1 MQYALGAAAGIL
13 IPTMGY
19 FLYSKSQESDESI
32 VSAIDTLRNQ
42 LEEVREKKEKFP
54 KARDFYNKH
63 EGRIEEN
70 IRLLESGDTDA
81 VDKRIEDY
89 ETGKLRGGKR
99 TRRRRNK
106 TKKKT
111 KRKTRK
117 TRRKVK
123 A

>member
-1 MQYALGAAAGIL
+1 MQFALGAAAIL
-13 IPTMGY
+13 IPTVGY
-19 FLYSKSQESDESI
+19 FLYNKSQESNESS
-32 VSAIDTLRNQ
+32 VSAIELLRNQ
-42 LEEVREKKEKFP
+42 LEEVREKKKKFP

-63 EGRIEEN
+63 EGYLEEN
-70 IRLLESGDTDA
+70 IRRLESGDIDA